1 MSTRVT
7 GLSPLDQIRLVE
19 AEVARQLVA
28 AREAGEERIAKARAH
43 AEQIVYAARDAGRK
57 EGEAHYKN
65 MILSAEEEAQ
75 TIIAQ
80 AHHRAAE
87 LNRRGKQRMAP
98 LTLTAIDMVTGV
110 KGEARADEH

>member
-1 MSTRVT
+1 MSTGIT

-19 AEVARQLVA
+19 AELARQLVA
-28 AREAGEERIAKARAH
+28 AREVAEEKVIKVRAH
-43 AEQIVYAARDAGRK
+43 AEQIIYAARDTGRN

-65 MILSAEEEAQ
+65 IILSADEEAQ

-80 AHHRAAE
+80 AHNRAAE
-87 LNRRGKQRMAP
+87 LKRRGSQRMTS
-98 LTLTAIDMVTGV
+98 LTLTAIHIVTGR